1 MATFFGDNMKK
12 ILFLVGCVLIVVLIY
27 FVNTNKKV
35 IYFEISDNV
44 IIGDKSVKYLSR
56 KNRLEDYIY
65 YKNTNYRLIDTY
77 NDIINNKD
85 ITYKNNK
92 YTINNLFIKSKYIVL
107 NIGHNDLMYMTK
119 SSLEPFDYLDSFVSE
134 YEGILKSIRD
144 ITKENIIVIFDY
156 NINDKYK
163 DYLYNK
169 MKLICNKYKTNLVY
183 KNDLLDLIKD
193 FTKNEK

>member
-1 MATFFGDNMKK
+1 
-12 ILFLVGCVLIVVLIY
+12 
-27 FVNTNKKV
+27 
-35 IYFEISDNV
+35 
-44 IIGDKSVKYLSR
+44 
-56 KNRLEDYIY
+56 
-65 YKNTNYRLIDTY
+65 
-77 NDIINNKD
+77 
-85 ITYKNNK
+85 
-92 YTINNLFIKSKYIVL
+92 
-107 NIGHNDLMYMTK
+107 MYMTK